1 MKNWVNFEFFIFKFT
16 QSFGIQN
23 ESLFYSAKINEY
35 NIFINHIFQRFWIDY
50 FLNQWAIARRVL
62 SLKDTLMFQFFI
74 SYENF
79 QQFIDALFMLSN
91 KSCKTFWSSKFQFII
106 VLLSIF
112 SCKNYTKFLEIVLNY
127 FLFLYYIHVV
137 YLHLN

>member
-1 MKNWVNFEFFIFKFT
+1 MQYVIKTMKNWVNFEFFIFKFT

-50 FLNQWAIARRVL
+50 LLNQWAIARRVL
-62 SLKDTLMFQFFI
+62 SLKNNLMFQFFI
-74 SYENF
+74 SYKNF

-112 SCKNYTKFLEIVLNY
+112 SCKNYTNVHKVSLLEFEN
-127 FLFLYYIHVV
+127 
-137 YLHLN
+137 